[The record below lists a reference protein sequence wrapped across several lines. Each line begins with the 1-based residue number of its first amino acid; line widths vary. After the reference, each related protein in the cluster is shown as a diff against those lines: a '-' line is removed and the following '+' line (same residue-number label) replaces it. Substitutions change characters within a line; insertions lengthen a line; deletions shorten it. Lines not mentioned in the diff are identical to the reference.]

1 MKRIL
6 LTITLLVTALA
17 ARAQTTLTI
26 DITLGELRTS
36 GGSPIANNS
45 LLQLIAS
52 SDTTFAA
59 PTSTSFVSG
68 NDTLVASLAFDSS
81 TYFDL
86 AGYMQLTQ
94 IVNVGTTPITGQYLL
109 VRWFPA
115 LTTLSST
122 PGAGAAYGQY
132 GYPNSTQWVAPSA
145 GGTLTLDATSIP
157 APNANASLTTPIPE
171 PSTYAALAGLLAL
184 TFAAARRSSR
194 NQAFQNTPT
203 P

>member
-1 MKRIL
+1 MKHLL
-6 LTITLLVTALA
+6 LTIVVLAAALL
-17 ARAQTTLTI
+17 ARAQTTVTI

-68 NDTLVASLAFDSS
+68 NDTLVASVAFDNS
-81 TYFDL
+81 TYFNL

-94 IVNVGTTPITGQYLL
+94 IVNLNTTPITGQYLL

-122 PGAGAAYGQY
+122 PGIGTAYGQY
-132 GYPNSTQWVAPSA
+132 GYPNSTPWVAPSA

-171 PSTYAALAGLLAL
+171 PSTYAALLGILVLSVAQL
-184 TFAAARRSSR
+184 RRKANFNKHYLKS
-194 NQAFQNTPT
+194 
-203 P
+203 